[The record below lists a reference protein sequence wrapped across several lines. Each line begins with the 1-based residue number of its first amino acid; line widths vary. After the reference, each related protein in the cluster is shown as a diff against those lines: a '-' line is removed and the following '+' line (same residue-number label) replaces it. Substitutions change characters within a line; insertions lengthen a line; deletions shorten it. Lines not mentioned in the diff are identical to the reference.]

1 MGYQCALNLASRG
14 CRIIIADVV
23 DSKHS
28 VKTII
33 EKTGNPNIKYMH
45 LDLASF
51 ASVRK
56 FAATL
61 KNDEKRLDILINNAG
76 CGGFD
81 TKSEDGIYKVL
92 QINYL
97 GHFLLTHL
105 LASLLKE
112 TKKSRVV
119 FVSSLLAFTNDLKSG
134 DTINRLTKLPH
145 FDETFNYGNSK
156 AAMLASVNIFA
167 ERFKQHGVLV
177 AASHP
182 GIVDTGIFT
191 TCVSNTK
198 KNDFKMRLFYGFI
211 FIIVKLVGKTPVE
224 GIQSTLHCTLASKV
238 QPGAF
243 IVDCMSFPKPWMLTD
258 EFCKEIWAESL
269 RLAAISEDEEIK

>member
-1 MGYQCALNLASRG
+1 MYLIVSYL
-14 CRIIIADVV
+14 IA
-23 DSKHS
+23 
-28 VKTII
+28 
-33 EKTGNPNIKYMH
+33 
-45 LDLASF
+45 
-51 ASVRK
+51 
-56 FAATL
+56 
-61 KNDEKRLDILINNAG
+61 
-76 CGGFD
+76 
-81 TKSEDGIYKVL
+81 
-92 QINYL
+92 
-97 GHFLLTHL
+97 
-105 LASLLKE
+105 LLKE

-191 TCVSNTK
+191 TCVTNTK

-211 FIIVKLVGKTPVE
+211 FIIVKLVGKVSPKSQNIASQIKTIYAIFRHQLKVFKA
-224 GIQSTLHCTLASKV
+224 HCTVLWH
-238 QPGAF
+238 
-243 IVDCMSFPKPWMLTD
+243 PKCNLVLS
-258 EFCKEIWAESL
+258 SL
-269 RLAAISEDEEIK
+269 IA